1 MLDPNPALKEPTV
14 PRGDRPGVRF
24 QCISGATSPCRSGAD
39 TSSSVSQWVLTGG
52 RCMLSQSSKNCSA
65 VEYTYYRTVVGLVE
79 SVSKTVN
86 WLGS

>member
-14 PRGDRPGVRF
+14 TRGVRPGIRF
-24 QCISGATSPCRSGAD
+24 QCIIGATAPCRSGAD
-39 TSSSVSQWVLTGG
+39 TSSSVSHCVLTGG

-65 VEYTYYRTVVGLVE
+65 VEYTYYQTVVGLVE